1 MAPCYNSPYYTEGAW
16 LTMLKKNELIFI
28 SFMLFSMFF
37 GAGNLIFP
45 AFLGSSAGEDVW
57 LSLAGFIT
65 TAVGLP
71 ILGVLAVA
79 KAGSFHTLANRV
91 HPIFAFLFPLL
102 IYVSIGP
109 GLAIPRA
116 GSIAY
121 EMGMKPFLPETLM
134 NQPVMLAVYTVIF
147 FAVTLWLSLQP
158 SKLVD
163 RFGKLLTPILLIMIA
178 LIFVKS
184 LITPMGEF
192 TVATGAYQDNSF
204 FQGFMDGYLT
214 MDALAA
220 LVFGIVVANTI
231 RSKGVQDTK
240 LVSKYMGFAGL
251 GAGILLASIYTI
263 LGFLGASSASLG
275 EAENGAGV
283 LTNVMN
289 ELFGS
294 IGIILLGLL
303 FTLACLCVCIG
314 LIISCSQYFSTLFP
328 KLSYKKWAVILAVLS
343 LLVAN
348 LGLNQILS
356 ISVPILGAI
365 YPVAV
370 VLILLGLVDN
380 RVSHSV
386 YLVATIFTAVFSVIE
401 TINTTFLNGML
412 DDVLGVIPLYEQGVG
427 WILPALV
434 GVIVGYFMRKIYRQP
449 DFEEVAA

>member
-1 MAPCYNSPYYTEGAW
+1 
-16 LTMLKKNELIFI
+16 MLKKNELIFI

-134 NQPVMLAVYTVIF
+134 NQPVMLAMYTVTF

-163 RFGKLLTPILLIMIA
+163 RFGKLLTPILLIMIS

-283 LTNVMN
+283 LTIVMN
-289 ELFGS
+289 ELFGG

-365 YPVAV
+365 YPIAV
-370 VLILLGLVDN
+370 VLILLGLVGN

-434 GVIVGYFMRKIYRQP
+434 GVIVGFFMRKIYSQP

>member
-1 MAPCYNSPYYTEGAW
+1 
-16 LTMLKKNELIFI
+16 MLKKNELIFI

-45 AFLGSSAGEDVW
+45 AFLGRSAGEDVW
-57 LSLAGFIT
+57 LSLAGFII

-91 HPIFAFLFPLL
+91 HPFFAFLFPLL

-121 EMGMKPFLPETLM
+121 EMGMKPFLPESLM
-134 NQPVMLAVYTVIF
+134 NQPAMLAVYTVVF

-163 RFGKLLTPILLIMIA
+163 RFGKLLTPTLLIMIA

-184 LITPMGEF
+184 LVTPMGAFSE
-192 TVATGAYQDNSF
+192 ATGAYQDNSF

-231 RSKGVQDTK
+231 RAKGVSDTK

-263 LGFLGASSASLG
+263 LGFLGASSAGLG

-283 LTNVMN
+283 LTIVMN
-289 ELFGS
+289 ELFGG

-314 LIISCSQYFSTLFP
+314 LIISCSQYFTTLFP

-365 YPVAV
+365 YPIAV
-370 VLILLGLVDN
+370 VLILLGLAGN
-380 RVSHSV
+380 LVSHSV

-412 DDVLGVIPLYEQGVG
+412 NDVLGVIPLYEQGVG

-434 GVIVGYFMRKIYRQP
+434 GVVIGFFMRKKSGQA

>member
-1 MAPCYNSPYYTEGAW
+1 
-16 LTMLKKNELIFI
+16 MLKKNELIFI

-79 KAGSFHTLANRV
+79 KAGSFHTLVNRV

-121 EMGMKPFLPETLM
+121 EMGMKPFLPETWM

-283 LTNVMN
+283 LTIVMN

-294 IGIILLGLL
+294 IGIVLLGLL

-370 VLILLGLVDN
+370 VLILLGLVGN
-380 RVSHSV
+380 SVSHSV

-434 GVIVGYFMRKIYRQP
+434 GVIIGLFMRKTFEQP

>member
-1 MAPCYNSPYYTEGAW
+1 MAPCYNSAYYTEGAW

-79 KAGSFHTLANRV
+79 KAGSFHTLVNRV

-121 EMGMKPFLPETLM
+121 EMGMKPFLPETWM
-134 NQPVMLAVYTVIF
+134 NQSVMLAVYTVIF

-192 TVATGAYQDNSF
+192 PVATGAYQDNSF

-283 LTNVMN
+283 LTIVMN

-328 KLSYKKWAVILAVLS
+328 KLSYKKWAVVLAVLS

-365 YPVAV
+365 YPIAV
-370 VLILLGLVDN
+370 VLILLGLVGN

-412 DDVLGVIPLYEQGVG
+412 NDVLGIIPLYEQGVG

-434 GVIVGYFMRKIYRQP
+434 GVIIGLFMRKTFEQP

>member
-1 MAPCYNSPYYTEGAW
+1 
-16 LTMLKKNELIFI
+16 MLKKNELIFI

-134 NQPVMLAVYTVIF
+134 NQSVMLAVYTVVF

-184 LITPMGEF
+184 LMTPMGTF
-192 TVATGAYQDNSF
+192 TVATGVYQDNSF

-275 EAENGAGV
+275 AAENGAGV
-283 LTNVMN
+283 LTIVMN
-289 ELFGS
+289 ELFGG
-294 IGIILLGLL
+294 IGIVLLGLL

-328 KLSYKKWAVILAVLS
+328 KLSYKKWAVIVAVLS

-365 YPVAV
+365 YPIAV
-370 VLILLGLVDN
+370 VLILLGLVGS

-434 GVIVGYFMRKIYRQP
+434 GVIVGFFMRKISGQP